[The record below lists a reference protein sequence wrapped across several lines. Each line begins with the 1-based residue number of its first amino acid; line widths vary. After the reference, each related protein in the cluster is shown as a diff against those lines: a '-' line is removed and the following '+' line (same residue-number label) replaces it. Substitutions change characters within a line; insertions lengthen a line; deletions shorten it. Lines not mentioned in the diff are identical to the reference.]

1 MQSRGDANSW
11 QVMLERFVKEQNAQ
25 EKKKLL
31 YGLGTFYD
39 FTIFKSLLLI
49 LSPLSASVNKPW
61 LLNQF
66 MRLAT
71 NETIVRSQDYLTTL
85 RYIAS
90 NPIGTYRNN
99 KLSPFFSDNVFAV
112 FLHKIDALANALA

>member
-90 NPIGTYRNN
+90 NPIGTY
-99 KLSPFFSDNVFAV
+99 V
-112 FLHKIDALANALA
+112 